1 MANSDVDGG
10 ALPAGGRR
18 LSERPAGCRVD
29 TAGAADPADSASR
42 ATAQDRHAGGDERHS
57 VFAADRL
64 PPALSAARQLPP
76 RSTVYNIFR
85 KSSAWSLGGDLG
97 RAAYGIARANGSGGQ
112 PLGGGSRQPVN
123 QIGRKAVVT
132 TTGGLRRRQRGKGP
146 QDPRP
151 GLQRG
156 AADTSRCPLRR
167 DSGPRRGGFGSRQ
180 DTPPLPLLD
189 RSGLKASSTPGRS
202 TLQWKGAAAAPG
214 DRQAARP

>member
-1 MANSDVDGG
+1 MWTEEHYRREGDGYPSDLRDVEWT
-10 ALPAGGRR
+10 R
-18 LSERPAGCRVD
+18 L
-29 TAGAADPADSASR
+29 AS
-42 ATAQDRHAGGDERHS
+42 
-57 VFAADRL
+57 L
-64 PPALSAARQLPP
+64 IPPALPRGRPRKIDMPAAMNAILYLLRIGCPRRYLPRDSFPP

-97 RAAYGIARANGSGGQ
+97 RAAFGIARANGSGGQ

-214 DRQAARP
+214 DRQAARR